1 MGNFR
6 HVLYA
11 CGPSAKIGFQ
21 ESDWIKLTNQVLP
34 RNWRSF
40 RSFTCGPSY
49 LYTHFHCGPLDVM
62 MMMKAV
68 QIVAVVLLLAL
79 STSEGKKY
87 KEGDCE
93 GELSRSLVGRTIA
106 SRPKIRRIAT
116 VLASAYHFS
125 SCSPSM
131 RDVPDWPAGA
141 DEGEWGG
148 QLGL

>member
-1 MGNFR
+1 MT
-6 HVLYA
+6 VLA
-11 CGPSAKIGFQ
+11 SAKIGFQ
-21 ESDWIKLTNQVLP
+21 ESDWIRLTNQMLP

-62 MMMKAV
+62 MMVKAV

-93 GELSRSLVGRTIA
+93 GKLSRSLVGCVYCVSTENTQDSYC
-106 SRPKIRRIAT
+106 SRFGLPFL
-116 VLASAYHFS
+116 VLFS
-125 SCSPSM
+125 QY
-131 RDVPDWPAGA
+131 A
-141 DEGEWGG
+141 
-148 QLGL
+148 